1 MRIISR
7 ARAQA
12 AALETL
18 LGAVQRGELA
28 APPTV
33 EVPLEQAPA
42 ALAALAAG
50 AHRGR
55 KLLLRCG

>member
-1 MRIISR
+1 M
-7 ARAQA
+7 
-12 AALETL
+12 L

-33 EVPLEQAPA
+33 EVPLQQAPA

-50 AHRGR
+50 AHCGR